1 MRIYTRV
8 TQLSS
13 YAPYTKRHAESLIQ
27 NVRSFRIEGAM
38 SIHGYRIIN
47 YPNLELD
54 KFARVLVSYKPC
66 QEAISLIR
74 SDVEK

>member
-1 MRIYTRV
+1 
-8 TQLSS
+8 
-13 YAPYTKRHAESLIQ
+13 
-27 NVRSFRIEGAM
+27 M